1 MQSSFKVGRAT
12 VVSDWDAEQSIIGRV
27 LVSPILMDE
36 VSARLQPQDFA
47 HPFHASLIR
56 LLSSLIAEGRTPSLQ
71 SVLAI
76 VGDQELEPNLSVRS
90 YLSGLMAH
98 QPAGN
103 LVPLADAIEVVRDKA
118 QRTAV
123 ATIANM
129 LAARAVAQDTSVA
142 DMATDAVHALDDV
155 LSSVRQ
161 GKTDVY
167 DLDEAAERAL
177 RHHAS
182 SDRVYPTTGLSD
194 LDRIIGG
201 WPLGQLSI
209 WAGRPGMGKSAC
221 ATSAVFRAAQ
231 AGHGVGFFSLE
242 MQGEQLGSRILTD
255 LAFSHDDPIHYE
267 DMLNRREIPEHHMRR
282 LIRAKSVLK
291 EMPVQIE
298 ERRDLTMAEIAAR
311 TRKMANAFDRAG
323 RKLSVVF
330 VDHMGLVTPSGRY
343 KGNRVNEVGEI
354 SSGLATLAKD
364 LDIAVVALCQLN
376 RAVEGRDN
384 KRPGLSDLRDSGSIE
399 QDASVV
405 VFTFRPAYY
414 FEQRQDD
421 PSKEQD
427 RLHMLEK
434 TRNKLELA
442 VAKNRNGRVG
452 TVDAFVDIGANAIRN
467 SAHGRF

>member
-1 MQSSFKVGRAT
+1 MQSTFKATRAP
-12 VVSDWDAEQSIIGRV
+12 VIADWDAEQSIIGRV
-27 LVSPILMDE
+27 LVSPVLMEE
-36 VSARLQPQDFA
+36 VAALLQPQDFA
-47 HPFHASLIR
+47 HPFHASLMR
-56 LLSSLIAEGRTPSLQ
+56 LLASLIAEGRTPSLQ

-76 VGDQELEPNLSVRS
+76 IGDQELEPNLSVKG
-90 YLSGLMAH
+90 YLTSLMAH

-103 LVPLADAIEVVRDKA
+103 LVPLADAIEVVRDQSHRSA
-118 QRTAV
+118 ISV
-123 ATIANM
+123 IANT
-129 LAARAVAQDTSVA
+129 LAARAGTQDTSVA
-142 DMATDAVHALDDV
+142 DMAADAVHALDDV
-155 LSSVRQ
+155 ISSVRQ
-161 GKTDVY
+161 GKADVY
-167 DLDEAAERAL
+167 DLDGAAERAL

-182 SDRVYPTTGLSD
+182 SERVYPTTGLAD

-255 LAFSHDDPIHYE
+255 LSFTHDDPIHYE
-267 DMLNRREIPEHHMRR
+267 DILSRRDIPEHHMRR
-282 LIRAKSVLK
+282 ILRAKEVLK
-291 EMPVQIE
+291 GMPVQIE
-298 ERRDLTMAEIAAR
+298 ERRDLTMAEISAR

-330 VDHMGLVTPSGRY
+330 VDHMGLVQPSGRY

-384 KRPGLSDLRDSGSIE
+384 KRPGLADLRDSGSIE

-421 PSKEQD
+421 PGKEQD
-427 RLHMLEK
+427 RLAMLER
-434 TRNKLELA
+434 TRNRLELA

-467 SAHGRF
+467 AAHGRL